1 MTSDVTLRRRVPPT
15 AAESSGGVYVDLT
28 TTPATRLPS
37 LFDCS
42 LACMPRKKRTCRR
55 AEARAR
61 LHNFR
66 EQTTTLRKPTSPGI
80 RTMSCVAIP
89 ETVKFSFIEA
99 VAKYRA
105 SSPKPRTAR
114 LRAAYANC
122 CDTLTERGLA
132 NAATGPILSSGS
144 GRPRRRSLAQWIA
157 NSRQMIPRVYFV
169 GFCETDPGSVYCR
182 YRILRHD
189 GEPSLFAHS
198 KPEV

>member
-1 MTSDVTLRRRVPPT
+1 MARPCRGPHGGAISAQRVGHPVDVGTKHYRKPRHTRASRDIPIAVATAGPALCGSRGGQAPNPIIHAHYDPRNSPT
-15 AAESSGGVYVDLT
+15 R
-28 TTPATRLPS
+28 P
-37 LFDCS
+37 FDCS

-55 AEARAR
+55 AETRAR
-61 LHNFR
+61 LPNFR

-80 RTMSCVAIP
+80 RTMTCVAIP

-122 CDTLTERGLA
+122 CDALTERGLA

-144 GRPRRRSLAQWIA
+144 GGPGDAHWRS
-157 NSRQMIPRVYFV
+157 
-169 GFCETDPGSVYCR
+169 G
-182 YRILRHD
+182 
-189 GEPSLFAHS
+189 
-198 KPEV
+198 